1 MSEQETLL
9 ENALEHIDRDGTVDM
24 LQRAVRTPS
33 ITGQEKEVAELFARE
48 LAEAGVSDVQSVEFA
63 EDRPN
68 VWGVVPGS
76 GDGRALM
83 FVGHTDTVH
92 VEGWREEW
100 AGSEREDP
108 FGAPIIDGEIYGRG
122 SGDQK
127 AGIVTIIAALNT
139 LHRAGLRPKGDVVAL
154 FVGDEES
161 GQPNSGYSQ
170 GMKSAVQQIE
180 AGQIPRADF
189 AVYTEPTTLKIY
201 AAQMGFMTA
210 DITVTGESA
219 YFGRPWLGN
228 DALRAAHRLLTDLY
242 DYTDAIWETADH
254 TLLGRPFNLVTGIQ
268 GGGYIAVPE
277 KCSLSLIRKILPH
290 ETLDE
295 VKSQLDGIVQRLAI
309 NEGVRVEIDYTAPRD
324 HAYGGNPAETDPD
337 HPGVVALTDAIHSV
351 TGDTNVIEGAPFWSE
366 MSFLNDLNVPA
377 VYCAPGDITNC
388 HTLHER
394 VSVQQLLDGVEVF
407 VRFIARYCGLEQN
420 P

>member
-1 MSEQETLL
+1 MTEQETLL
-9 ENALEHIDRDGTVDM
+9 DNAIEHIDGDATINM
-24 LQRAVRTPS
+24 LQRAVRIPS
-33 ITGQEKEVAELFARE
+33 ITGQEKAVAGMFAQE
-48 LAEAGVSDVQSVEFA
+48 LADAGVRQVQSVEFA
-63 EDRPN
+63 ENRPN

-76 GDGRALM
+76 GNGQALM
-83 FVGHTDTVH
+83 FLGHTDTVH

-100 AGSEREDP
+100 AGTEREDP
-108 FGAPIIDGEIYGRG
+108 FGAPIVDGQIYGRG

-127 AGIVTIIAALNT
+127 AGIVTVIAALKA
-139 LHRAGLRPKGDVVAL
+139 LHTAGLRPKGDLIAL

-161 GQPNSGYSQ
+161 GQPGSGYSE
-170 GMKSAVQQIE
+170 GMKATLPRIE
-180 AGQIPRADF
+180 AGRIPRADF

-210 DITVTGESA
+210 DIIVLGESA

-228 DALRAAHRLLTDLY
+228 DALRATHRLLTALY
-242 DYTDAIWETADH
+242 DYTDEIWETADH
-254 TLLGRPFNLVTGIQ
+254 ELLGRPFNLVTGIQ

-277 KCSLSLIRKILPH
+277 KCSLSLIRKVLPH

-295 VKSQLDGIVQRLAI
+295 VKSQLDGIVRRLAI

-324 HAYGGNPAETDPD
+324 HAFGGNPAETDPQ
-337 HPGVVALTDAIHSV
+337 HPGVQALAGAIQSV
-351 TGDTNVIEGAPFWSE
+351 TGDTDVIEGAPFWSE
-366 MSFLNDLNVPA
+366 MSFLNALNIPA

-394 VSVQQLLDGVEVF
+394 VAVQQLLEGVEIF
-407 VRFIARYCGLEQN
+407 VRFIARYCGLDRI

>member
-9 ENALEHIDRDGTVDM
+9 DIALEHIDGDGTIEL
-24 LQRAVRTPS
+24 LQRAVRIPS
-33 ITGQEKEVAELFARE
+33 ITGDEKAVAQMFAQELSG
-48 LAEAGVSDVQSVEFA
+48 AGVRQVESFEFA
-63 EDRPN
+63 ENRPN
-68 VWGVVPGS
+68 VWGVIPGNGGGQS
-76 GDGRALM
+76 LM
-83 FVGHTDTVH
+83 FLGHTDTVH

-108 FGAPIIDGEIYGRG
+108 FGAPIVDGQIYGRG

-127 AGIVTIIAALNT
+127 AGIVTVIAALKA
-139 LHRAGLRPKGDVVAL
+139 LHAAGLRPRGDVVAL

-161 GQPNSGYSQ
+161 GQPGSGYSE
-170 GMKSAVQQIE
+170 GMKAAVQQIE
-180 AGQIPRADF
+180 AGRIPRADF

-210 DITVTGESA
+210 DITVLGKSA

-228 DALRAAHRLLTDLY
+228 DALRATHRLLTALY
-242 DYTDAIWETADH
+242 EYSDAIWETADH
-254 TLLGRPFNLVTGIQ
+254 ALLGRPFNLVTGIQ

-277 KCSLSLIRKILPH
+277 KCTLNLIRKVLPH

-295 VKSQLDGIVQRLAI
+295 VKSQLDGLVRRLAI
-309 NEGVRVEIDYTAPRD
+309 NEGVRVEIAYTAPRD
-324 HAYGGNPAETDPD
+324 HAFGGNPAETDPQ
-337 HPGVVALTDAIHSV
+337 HAGVIALSESIQAV
-351 TGDTNVIEGAPFWSE
+351 TGDADVLEGAPFWSE
-366 MSFLNDLNVPA
+366 MSFLNDPNIPA

-394 VSVQQLLDGVEVF
+394 VAVQQLLDGVEIF
-407 VRFIARYCGLEQN
+407 VRFIARFCELERI